1 MSGHDC
7 CAGVER
13 GEGKERDGRSSV
25 GAERHGARTAM
36 HCPLGGRH
44 ASDPARKVRVDT
56 TPTAAAPA
64 AQSPAPEPSYVT
76 PTYAARLLARDRGS
90 THLRCCVF
98 LI

>member
-7 CAGVER
+7 CAGGRR
-13 GEGKERDGRSSV
+13 GEGKKKDARSSV
-25 GAERHGARTAM
+25 GAEGRGGGTAM
-36 HCPLGGRH
+36 RCPLGGRH

-64 AQSPAPEPSYVT
+64 AQSPAPESTYVT
-76 PTYAARLLARDRGS
+76 PAYAARRLARDRGS
-90 THLRCCVF
+90 TYLRCCVF